1 MLGIIFNI
9 FQIIIGT
16 IVGIIGLI
24 AIYVLIFE
32 WDKYN

>member
-1 MLGIIFNI
+1 MFGILFTI
-9 FQIIIGT
+9 FQFIVGV

-24 AIYVLIFE
+24 AIYVLLFE

>member
-9 FQIIIGT
+9 FQFIVGM

-32 WDKYN
+32 WDKYR

>member
-1 MLGIIFNI
+1 MFSILFSI
-9 FQIIIGT
+9 FQFIVGT
-16 IVGIIGLI
+16 IVAIIGLI